1 MTYGE
6 AEKMVKKTLSKKR
19 FTHTVNVKDKAVEL
33 ARLYGAR
40 GKGGSGRH
48 PARRGQRAA
57 ERGIIADSAGKCYNS
72 R

>member
-33 ARLYGAR
+33 ARLYGASEER
-40 GKGGSGRH
+40 ISKQSGRTIN
-48 PARRGQRAA
+48 R
-57 ERGIIADSAGKCYNS
+57 SSNS
-72 R
+72 SIPLME